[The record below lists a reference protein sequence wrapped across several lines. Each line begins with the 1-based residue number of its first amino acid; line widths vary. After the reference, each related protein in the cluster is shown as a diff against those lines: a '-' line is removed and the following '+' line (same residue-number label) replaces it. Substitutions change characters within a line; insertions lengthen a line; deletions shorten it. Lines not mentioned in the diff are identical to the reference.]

1 MPLIA
6 ISLAAI
12 VFIAATLSL
21 FPQQTAQA
29 ADSIFN
35 GVTRLLGSTVQVL
48 VLLALGLVLYLA
60 TSKYGNI
67 RLGEGKVEYSTLSWL
82 FMFICAGLGSSTL
95 YWGVAEWAYYYQ
107 TPGLNIAPQS
117 PKALEYSIPYS
128 FLPLG
133 RKRPGN
139 LYPRLADHGLSLP
152 RAEK

>member
-1 MPLIA
+1 MLSNVKKKDVPLIA

-60 TSKYGNI
+60 TSTGALPNGLITTRPRALTLPRNRRKRWNTAS
-67 RLGEGKVEYSTLSWL
+67 LTLS
-82 FMFICAGLGSSTL
+82 ST
-95 YWGVAEWAYYYQ
+95 GA
-107 TPGLNIAPQS
+107 
-117 PKALEYSIPYS
+117 
-128 FLPLG
+128 
-133 RKRPGN
+133 
-139 LYPRLADHGLSLP
+139 
-152 RAEK
+152 

>member
-1 MPLIA
+1 MLSNVKKDVPLIA
-6 ISLAAI
+6 ISGGHCFHRRYI
-12 VFIAATLSL
+12 KSL
-21 FPQQTAQA
+21 PQQTAQA

-117 PKALEYSIPYS
+117 PQ
-128 FLPLG
+128 
-133 RKRPGN
+133 KRWN
-139 LYPRLADHGLSLP
+139 TASLTLSSTG
-152 RAEK
+152 A

>member
-1 MPLIA
+1 MLSNVKKKDVPLIA

-95 YWGVAEWAYYYQ
+95 YWGVAN
-107 TPGLNIAPQS
+107 GLITTRPR
-117 PKALEYSIPYS
+117 ALT
-128 FLPLG
+128 LPRNR
-133 RKRPGN
+133 RKRWN
-139 LYPRLADHGLSLP
+139 TASLTLSST
-152 RAEK
+152 AA